1 MPRIKL
7 KELENYRFS
16 YEKLINIG
24 NINIAGHTGSVEMT
38 DLIQE
43 ARYRI
48 MKSLGLN
55 DLNLGDGMTGGIMAD
70 IVINFKGE
78 IFLDDVIFVEMD
90 FAEFEEKGYRIFY
103 RVLKNGKVTALA
115 ETGFVTFSF
124 SEKKTVSV
132 PAAFIEKL
140 NSITEKQK
148 C

>member
-7 KELENYRFS
+7 KELEDYRFS
-16 YEKLINIG
+16 YEKLINIA

-48 MKSLGLN
+48 MKGMGLS
-55 DLNLGDGMTGGIMAD
+55 DLNLGDGATGGIMAD

-78 IFLDDVIFVEMD
+78 IFLDDLIHIEMD
-90 FAEFEEKGYRIFY
+90 FAEFDEKGYRIFY
-103 RVLKNGKVTALA
+103 RVLKNGRVTALA

-124 SEKKTVSV
+124 REKKTVEVPSV
-132 PAAFIEKL
+132 FINKL
-140 NSITEKQK
+140 NSISEKQR